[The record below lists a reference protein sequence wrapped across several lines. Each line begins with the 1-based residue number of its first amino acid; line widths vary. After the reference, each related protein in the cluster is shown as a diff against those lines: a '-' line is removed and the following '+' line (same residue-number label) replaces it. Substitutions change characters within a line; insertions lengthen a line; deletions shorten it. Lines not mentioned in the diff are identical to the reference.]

1 MDKHNMK
8 FLVTVLTGVL
18 GTDTDKIRDI
28 FKVGSRHS
36 LSEMIHL
43 FYLILNSRLL
53 LRILN

>member
-1 MDKHNMK
+1 MK